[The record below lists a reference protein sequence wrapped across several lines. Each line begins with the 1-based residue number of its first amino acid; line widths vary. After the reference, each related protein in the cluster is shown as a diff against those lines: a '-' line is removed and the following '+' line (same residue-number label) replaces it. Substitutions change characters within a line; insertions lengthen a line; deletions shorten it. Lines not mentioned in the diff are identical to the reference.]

1 VPLGNVY
8 LFNGELL
15 MASVSRINGFRPVK
29 TITGAPYNG
38 QANLYFVPA
47 SDSSVIMVGD
57 AVKLAGDARAATGAP
72 TVTRVSGATDI
83 PVGIVVGIVFTGVG
97 DLTNVPPVT
106 NLNSPVYR
114 AASTDRYLLVA
125 DDPNIVYETQY
136 AGTSVA
142 AATITANVGLNGQFV
157 VTAGSTTSGA
167 SGMQLDSSG
176 LATTATLPL
185 KIVGFPNRPDN
196 IPGDTYFSYYVK
208 LNSASMAT
216 GTGSAGV

>member
-1 VPLGNVY
+1 
-8 LFNGELL
+8 

-38 QANLYFVPA
+38 QANVYFVPA
-47 SDSSVIMVGD
+47 SDASVIMVGD
-57 AVKLAGDARAATGAP
+57 AVKLLGDARAATGVP

-83 PVGIVVGIVFTGVG
+83 PVGVVVGIMFSGVG
-97 DLTNVPPVT
+97 DLTNVPPV
-106 NLNSPVYR
+106 NDLNTPVYR
-114 AASTDRYLLVA
+114 RASTDRYLLVC
-125 DDPNIVYETQY
+125 DDPNVIYETQY

-157 VTAGSTTSGA
+157 VTAGSTTTGS
-167 SGMQLDSSG
+167 SGMQLDSTG

-196 IPGDTYFSYYVK
+196 IPGDVYFSYHVK
-208 LNSASMAT
+208 LNATSLST
-216 GTGSAGV
+216 GTGAAGV

>member
-1 VPLGNVY
+1 
-8 LFNGELL
+8 

-38 QANLYFVPA
+38 QANVYFVPA

-57 AVKLAGDARAATGAP
+57 AVKLLGDARAATGVP

-83 PVGIVVGIVFTGVG
+83 PVGIVVGILFTGVG
-97 DLTNVPPVT
+97 DAANVPPVT
-106 NLNSPVYR
+106 DLNTPMYR
-114 AASTDRYLLVA
+114 RASTDRYLLVA
-125 DDPNIVYETQY
+125 DDPNLVYEVQY

-142 AATITANVGLNGQFV
+142 AATITANVGLNGQFTL
-157 VTAGSTTSGA
+157 TAGSTTSGS
-167 SGMQLDSSG
+167 SGMQLDSAG

-196 IPGDTYFSYYVK
+196 VPGDVYFSYYVK

-216 GTGSAGV
+216 GTGSTGV